1 MKKMKKLTLFWE
13 QVAHNHG
20 SVSGHS
26 SNPRQ
31 ERWKLSRHRSQH
43 NNSPKSL
50 QIEQTN
56 ENPSSSFSPFRLRSF
71 SSFSGMAMILALP
84 ILAQKI
90 SYIALLRFKSPLV
103 KPLIWILTFC
113 ILGGPME
120 TKPQALIDA
129 SSLSWGLQLE
139 TNALNSSHVEILF
152 WAHGWV
158 PKQHINPPCAWI
170 RVQDQTEKPG
180 IRNDLIRLRKKKF
193 STSPATQA
201 R

>member
-1 MKKMKKLTLFWE
+1 MKKPTLFWE
-13 QVAHNHG
+13 QVEHNHG

-90 SYIALLRFKSPLV
+90 SYIALLRFKSRLSNPSYEFSHSVYLEDLW
-103 KPLIWILTFC
+103 KQDHRLWS
-113 ILGGPME
+113 M
-120 TKPQALIDA
+120 QAHFFVG
-129 SSLSWGLQLE
+129 SSLRPVLLILHMLKFYFE
-139 TNALNSSHVEILF
+139 LMDEYSSNIY
-152 WAHGWV
+152 
-158 PKQHINPPCAWI
+158 PPCAWI
-170 RVQDQTEKPG
+170 RVLDQTEKPG
-180 IRNDLIRLRKKKF
+180 IRNDLIRLSKKKI